1 MDHHVLADS
10 LERTMSWKEL
20 IICSKI
26 NFVISSYFEIAPFT
40 YTEVVLTFLWLILS
54 TDLHNVLIHSDN
66 NEMFTIYYNE

>member
-1 MDHHVLADS
+1 MEGIDHL
-10 LERTMSWKEL
+10 LQ
-20 IICSKI
+20 
-26 NFVISSYFEIAPFT
+26 NQFVISSYFEIAPFT